1 MYTQKKAPQQ
11 VRSMKVSRADS
22 ITATITQQAKPLT
35 MADIE
40 RSLCPTE
47 AHALELSQ
55 RAAGIN
61 DQGAALFGH
70 LSFTARIWDLENKGY
85 VFDKPEVDWIDSV
98 GKLHKNVV
106 FYKFI
111 EWRAD
116 LIGCKDKAKVRKDE
130 EKTLSAINLAKQLPL
145 FDSEMD

>member
-1 MYTQKKAPQQ
+1 MKKNTPHTKTQGIKNLQSHSNILANAPQSLIPT
-11 VRSMKVSRADS
+11 REKV
-22 ITATITQQAKPLT
+22 
-35 MADIE
+35 E
-40 RSLCPTE
+40 CSLCPTE

-145 FDSEMD
+145 FDSEID